1 MVCCVYCGL
10 QQLAAAAA
18 HIQQQAA
25 HLSEAVVTAV
35 ATVVRGCAD
44 CVAERLSRCRC
55 SVECCCTCGHSSAFA
70 CKRTAGSGEG
80 WGCCVAAQLCAAGR
94 CAGSR
99 HSSSGR
105 GSSWGGGGRQ
115 DMHVFSLAI

>member
-44 CVAERLSRCRC
+44 CVAE
-55 SVECCCTCGHSSAFA
+55 AFA
-70 CKRTAGSGEG
+70 LQMQRGMLLHVRT
-80 WGCCVAAQLCAAGR
+80 QLCI
-94 CAGSR
+94 CLQEDSR
-99 HSSSGR
+99 
-105 GSSWGGGGRQ
+105 
-115 DMHVFSLAI
+115 